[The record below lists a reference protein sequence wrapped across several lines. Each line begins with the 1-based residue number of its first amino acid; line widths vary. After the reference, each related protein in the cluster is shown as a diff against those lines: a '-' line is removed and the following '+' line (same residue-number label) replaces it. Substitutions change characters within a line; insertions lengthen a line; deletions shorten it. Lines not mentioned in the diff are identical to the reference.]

1 MARAATLA
9 PPPLAYSVAEAAKA
23 LSVSKN
29 YMYQL
34 LRAGEI
40 QSKRSGR
47 RAIIPVDALR
57 EYVERLPDYVDTVE
71 LAS

>member
-9 PPPLAYSVAEAAKA
+9 PPPIAYSAAEAAKA
-23 LSVSKN
+23 LGISRN
-29 YMYQL
+29 YVYQL

-40 QSKRSGR
+40 QSKRSGKR
-47 RAIIPVDALR
+47 IIITVDALR

>member
-23 LSVSKN
+23 LGVSKT
-29 YMYQL
+29 YVYQL
-34 LRAGEI
+34 LRAGEVK
-40 QSKRSGR
+40 SKRSGR
-47 RAIIPVDALR
+47 RVIIPVDSLR
-57 EYVERLPDYVDTVE
+57 EYVERLPDYVDTYP